1 MQIAGPRVVAEP
13 GPRREDVVEIRFRE
27 IDDGRPAPE
36 EGLVIGLHRRH
47 GGLLQHDLAQPD
59 MVRIGGL
66 PRLRPPRQ
74 AAPMPVVPGQQCSGH
89 FRAMRGFHGAATI
102 DSESMSKKPKQP
114 EAAKPEPQKE
124 PRPRRNYMV
133 ALSAE
138 VPAIAKAALGSKGY
152 AEAGLF
158 THWAEIAGASL
169 AASSLPVRLSFPRG
183 KRDEGTLTVRCGGAA
198 ALELQHLAPSVL
210 ERINGHFGYR
220 AVARLKIEQ
229 GAVSSRKVAPV

>member
-1 MQIAGPRVVAEP
+1 
-13 GPRREDVVEIRFRE
+13 
-27 IDDGRPAPE
+27 
-36 EGLVIGLHRRH
+36 
-47 GGLLQHDLAQPD
+47 
-59 MVRIGGL
+59 
-66 PRLRPPRQ
+66 
-74 AAPMPVVPGQQCSGH
+74 
-89 FRAMRGFHGAATI
+89 
-102 DSESMSKKPKQP
+102 MSKKPKQP
-114 EAAKPEPQKE
+114 EPAKPEPK
-124 PRPRRNYMV
+124 PRRNYMV

-169 AASSLPVRLSFPRG
+169 AATSLPVKLSFPRG

-220 AVARLKIEQ
+220 AVARLRIEQ
-229 GAVSSRKVAPV
+229 GAVAGRKVSVPPAPLTRQEQSAVSEQTACVDDPEIRASLSRLGTAIRRRDKSSGKA

>member
-1 MQIAGPRVVAEP
+1 
-13 GPRREDVVEIRFRE
+13 
-27 IDDGRPAPE
+27 
-36 EGLVIGLHRRH
+36 
-47 GGLLQHDLAQPD
+47 
-59 MVRIGGL
+59 
-66 PRLRPPRQ
+66 
-74 AAPMPVVPGQQCSGH
+74 
-89 FRAMRGFHGAATI
+89 
-102 DSESMSKKPKQP
+102 MSKKPKPP
-114 EAAKPEPQKE
+114 EPAAKPEPQKE

-138 VPAIAKAALGSKGY
+138 VPAIAKTALGSKGY

-169 AASSLPVRLSFPRG
+169 AASSLPVKLSFPRG
-183 KRDEGTLTVRCGGAA
+183 KRDEGTLTVRCGGSA

-229 GAVSSRKVAPV
+229 GAVAGRRVEPAPPPLTRLEQTAVSDAIQAVADPDLRASLSRLGTAIRRRDKQRGPA